1 MVVVVVVVDTHNAP
15 FLHNNN
21 NNNLATA
28 VPTMHR
34 IRTMVVDNNVV
45 EDTTTGI
52 NIQINIYT
60 DTTGDNNAIEVIE
73 RTTSSSMSMAAMA
86 VVIMPVQVCIECR
99 QVHIVVGL
107 IQRLGLLEEIAAVVD
122 SCIHNNKMTRKSII
136 GEVERMMIIIIILL
150 LLLLLLVEI
159 RVVEAIVGVEG
170 AIAGVGAIVE
180 MGDGVGGCARIAE
193 KEMIEDPAGGV
204 EETITIEMTIDTRPS
219 REPRSR
225 DLLADG
231 IVTKII

>member
-1 MVVVVVVVDTHNAP
+1 VVVVVVVVDTHNAP

-136 GEVERMMIIIIILL
+136 GEVERMIIIIILL